1 MKEHLFNRKTL
12 AATLGTAAV
21 GLAMGSTPLFAATDL
36 GQGYQVTPSSTMQK
50 VAQGSCGEGKCGGA
64 AAAPKAAGKAAEGSC
79 GEGKCGGA
87 AAAEKAAEGS
97 CGEGKCGGAAGAK
110 TTDKSTEGKCGEGRC
125 GS

>member
-21 GLAMGSTPLFAATDL
+21 GFAMGSTPLFAAIDL
-36 GQGYQVTPSSTMQK
+36 GQGYQVTPSSTSQK
-50 VAQGSCGEGKCGGA
+50 VAQGSCGEGRCGGA
-64 AAAPKAAGKAAEGSC
+64 AAADKATEGSC
-79 GEGKCGGA
+79 GEGKCGD
-87 AAAEKAAEGS
+87 AAAEKAVEGS
-97 CGEGKCGGAAGAK
+97 CGEGKCGGAAGEK

>member
-36 GQGYQVTPSSTMQK
+36 GQGYQVTPSSAVQK

-64 AAAPKAAGKAAEGSC
+64 AAAEKAAEGSC

-97 CGEGKCGGAAGAK
+97 CGEGKCGGAAGEK

>member
-50 VAQGSCGEGKCGGA
+50 VAQGSCG
-64 AAAPKAAGKAAEGSC
+64 
-79 GEGKCGGA
+79 GA

-97 CGEGKCGGAAGAK
+97 CGEGKCGEAAVAEKAAEGSCGEGGAAAGEK

>member
-21 GLAMGSTPLFAATDL
+21 GLAMGSSPLFAATDL
-36 GQGYQVTPSSTMQK
+36 GQGYQVSPSAFQQ
-50 VAQGSCGEGKCGGA
+50 VAEGSCGGA
-64 AAAPKAAGKAAEGSC
+64 AAAEKAAEGSC

-97 CGEGKCGGAAGAK
+97 CGEGGAAAGEK

>member
-12 AATLGTAAV
+12 AATLGTAAI
-21 GLAMGSTPLFAATDL
+21 GLAMGSSPLFAATDL

-64 AAAPKAAGKAAEGSC
+64 A
-79 GEGKCGGA
+79 GE
-87 AAAEKAAEGS
+87 
-97 CGEGKCGGAAGAK
+97 K

>member
-21 GLAMGSTPLFAATDL
+21 GFAMGSTPLFAAIDL
-36 GQGYQVTPSSTMQK
+36 GQGYQVNPSAFQQ
-50 VAQGSCGEGKCGGA
+50 VAEGSCGEGRCGGA
-64 AAAPKAAGKAAEGSC
+64 ATDKATEGSC

-87 AAAEKAAEGS
+87 TADDKAAEGS
-97 CGEGKCGGAAGAK
+97 CGEGRCGGAADDKAA
-110 TTDKSTEGKCGEGRC
+110 DKSSEGKCGEGRC

>member
-50 VAQGSCGEGKCGGA
+50 VAQGSYGEGKCGGA
-64 AAAPKAAGKAAEGSC
+64 AAAEKAAEGSC

-97 CGEGKCGGAAGAK
+97 CGEGKCGGAAGEK

>member
-21 GLAMGSTPLFAATDL
+21 GLAMGSTPLFASIDL
-36 GQGYQVTPSSTMQK
+36 GQGYQVAQPSALQK
-50 VAQGSCGEGKCGGA
+50 VAQGSCGEGRCGGA
-64 AAAPKAAGKAAEGSC
+64 G
-79 GEGKCGGA
+79 
-87 AAAEKAAEGS
+87 AAEKAAEGS
-97 CGEGKCGGAAGAK
+97 CGEGRCGGAAATDKAAEGSCGEGRCGGAADEK

>member
-36 GQGYQVTPSSTMQK
+36 GQGYQVTPSSSMQK
-50 VAQGSCGEGKCGGA
+50 VAQGSCGEGRCGGA
-64 AAAPKAAGKAAEGSC
+64 EAAEKAAEGSC

-87 AAAEKAAEGS
+87 EAAEKAAEGS
-97 CGEGKCGGAAGAK
+97 CGEGKCGGAAGEK